1 MNDFDYKWY
10 AHGYLIYADWDRKDS
25 IDECAERMYGFFT
38 DFARMFP
45 EWVPF
50 WAGCW
55 HNTFYEVPSTRI
67 LRDIICKCRNPK
79 YVDSVGSTVVCCNTG
94 TGNINQYNYNRYI
107 EIAITAAAYD
117 GYTNS
122 IEIHFPPANEDM
134 KCLSN
139 VNTYK
144 NLFDIVL
151 NHWSPEFGCVDNLH
165 WKLTH
170 KTIEHVGWLNYGS
183 NKFGELPVLPNWASV
198 IPVGNIGK
206 YVLAT
211 DELTDE
217 AKLIRRV
224 EDLNKILVPYY
235 P

>member
-1 MNDFDYKWY
+1 MNDIERRWY
-10 AHGYLIYADWDRKDS
+10 AHGYKLFAYWNRKES
-25 IDECAERMYGFFT
+25 VDECAERMYGFFT

-55 HNTFYEVPSTRI
+55 HNVFYEAPSATI
-67 LRDIICKCRNPK
+67 LRDIICKSRDPKNP
-79 YVDSVGSTVVCCNTG
+79 DSAGSIVVCCNSG
-94 TGNINQYNYNRYI
+94 TDNINQYNYNRYI
-107 EIAITAAAYD
+107 KHFITVAAYD

-122 IEIHFPPANEDM
+122 IYIHFPPANEDM

-139 VNTYK
+139 VDTYK
-144 NLFDIVL
+144 NLFDIVV
-151 NHWSPEFGCVDNLH
+151 NHWSPEFGSVYCVL
-165 WKLTH
+165 WRLTH
-170 KTIEHVGWLNYGS
+170 KTIRHVGWLNYGS

-217 AKLIRRV
+217 AKLIKRV
-224 EDLNKILVPYY
+224 EDLNKILIPYY
-235 P
+235 H